1 MLQYFLKFSF
11 GNQVWRDGHEE
22 YVRSIEQAHKG
33 VIASVVFDGGWL
45 YSGSWD
51 SSIKVCPFTRHTA
64 KEDVGHLLIQMQD
77 CWREFP
83 LLHFY
88 QQVFLKN
95 VQAWPIEEV
104 LSADAFSHVQRTCG
118 ATVTALA
125 CTHEKLY
132 ASVAHTIQVWSTPLL
147 QANVFEMLH
156 CFSNSL

>member
-1 MLQYFLKFSF
+1 VLQCFLKFSF

-77 CWREFP
+77 C
-83 LLHFY
+83 
-88 QQVFLKN
+88 
-95 VQAWPIEEV
+95 
-104 LSADAFSHVQRTCG
+104 
-118 ATVTALA
+118 
-125 CTHEKLY
+125 
-132 ASVAHTIQVWSTPLL
+132 
-147 QANVFEMLH
+147 
-156 CFSNSL
+156 